1 LAGRPLILAS
11 RSPQRKAILEM
22 LGVPFEQVPADVEER
37 VEGAPRDVVL
47 ENALRKARSVAVNR
61 PDAVVLGVDTEV
73 FLDGEVFGK
82 AADWGHARAHLQRLS
97 GRTHEVFSGIA
108 LIGPDREPTGV
119 ARTEVTFRDLGGG
132 LLDWYLETGEWH
144 DRAGAYAIQ
153 GRGAALVER
162 IDGDYWNVVGLPVP
176 LLLDMAPGLLP
187 ASETSLQ

>member
-1 LAGRPLILAS
+1 MLVLAS

-22 LGVPFEQVPADVEER
+22 LGIAFEIVPADVQEQTG
-37 VEGAPRDVVL
+37 GAPREVVL
-47 ENALRKARSVAVNR
+47 ENARRKARAVEGQT
-61 PDAVVLGVDTEV
+61 VLGVDTEV

-97 GRTHEVFSGIA
+97 GCTHEVFSGIA
-108 LIGPDREPTGV
+108 LRDAAGERTAV
-119 ARTEVTFRDLGGG
+119 ARTAVTFRDLGGG
-132 LLDWYLETGEWH
+132 LLDWYLDTGEWR

-176 LLLDMAPGLLP
+176 LLLSMAPELL
-187 ASETSLQ
+187 TG